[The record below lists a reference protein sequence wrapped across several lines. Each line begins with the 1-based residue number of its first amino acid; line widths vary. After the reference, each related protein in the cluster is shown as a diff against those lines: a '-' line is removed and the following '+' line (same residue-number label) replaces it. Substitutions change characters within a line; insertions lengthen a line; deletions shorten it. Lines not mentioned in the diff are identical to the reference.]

1 MPPKRSITTTGGDSN
16 TRSRPSKRY
25 RRALDIGAAT
35 TSDLSSRHQQAQLLA
50 EHAGG
55 GASYLST
62 RSQRVGVRSLKETA
76 LLVAGSGL
84 YEMVRMRVRDGGG
97 APSNVGWDPDRD
109 PARADETRHL
119 REFLQTLPVELANR
133 LLRLVLDQTTQA
145 GFDAPASDPG
155 VSVLAVAALFFHPNL
170 TALSL
175 SGMNAPAILVARI
188 PQCSA
193 LADLDLRSH
202 ASLSDKNL
210 AKVLAQLPTLERINL
225 KGCTK
230 VGDAAMVA
238 LSKASEDRLKVANL
252 SLTAVSIKG
261 LTSLLARCK
270 NLEVLKLANVQALT
284 EKNVS
289 KLVTDATEAALGW
302 RHVPLSRLR
311 TLKVR
316 STDMSD
322 ASIGRILSLCA
333 SSLERLDVSYSGLKT
348 LDFVSSA
355 LHTLPEW
362 RLEKLAASGL
372 PLSPASL
379 EGFFGPL
386 STRPPEERR
395 RFRILKL
402 GSIPASS
409 TKAPGLTDA
418 VLSRLMPFLETL
430 DGLESVSLFQNWGL
444 GKTHQPLS
452 RFIEVVGRKCLKPQ
466 HLDLTL
472 PVESHHLEALLP
484 PLEGDDPDAVAAY
497 EPPRLRSLVLD
508 SSRITDAAAG
518 SVAACTE
525 LRALH
530 VAETRIST
538 KFLATVLSACP
549 HLSNLNLTSC
559 RGIPVTQ
566 RRMFFEAWEK
576 GEVVIL
582 SSEKRELVV
591 ASCQPSLASPSAISS
606 GSPP

>member
-1 MPPKRSITTTGGDSN
+1 MPPKRSITTTGGGSSS
-16 TRSRPSKRY
+16 RSRPSKRY

-62 RSQRVGVRSLKETA
+62 RAVRAGVRSLKETA
-76 LLVAGSGL
+76 LQVAASGL
-84 YEMVRMRVRDGGG
+84 YEVVRLQAREGQMGG
-97 APSNVGWDPDRD
+97 AASNVGWDPERD
-109 PARADETRHL
+109 PARADEMRHL
-119 REFLQTLPVELANR
+119 REFVQSLPVELANR

-155 VSVLAVAALFFHPNL
+155 VSVLAVAALFFHPNT

-202 ASLSDKNL
+202 TSLSDKNL
-210 AKVLAQLPTLERINL
+210 AKVLVQLPTLERINL

-261 LTSLLARCK
+261 LTSLFARCK

-289 KLVTDATEAALGW
+289 KLVTDATDAALGW

-316 STDMSD
+316 STDVSD
-322 ASIGRILSLCA
+322 ASIGRLLSLCA

-362 RLEKLAASGL
+362 RLEKLVASGL
-372 PLSPASL
+372 PLSPATL
-379 EGFFGPL
+379 EGFFRPL

-395 RFRILKL
+395 RFRVLKL

-418 VLSRLMPFLETL
+418 VLARLMPFLETL

-452 RFIEVVGRKCLKPQ
+452 RFIEVVGRRCL

-472 PVESHHLEALLP
+472 PVESHHLEGLLP
-484 PLEGDDPDAVAAY
+484 PLEDEDPDAAAAY

-518 SVAACTE
+518 SVAACAD

-566 RRMFFEAWEK
+566 RRTFFEAWEK
-576 GEVVIL
+576 GEVV
-582 SSEKRELVV
+582 VT
-591 ASCQPSLASPSAISS
+591 P
-606 GSPP
+606 